1 MGEIRM
7 RRWGIEVLIFSVVVI
22 WGINY
27 TIAKYGLLEFTA
39 IEFTALRMMAAAPL
53 LLLLTFYIEKSLYIE
68 RRDIP
73 RLIIVSVVGIIL
85 YQTLFMETVK
95 YTSAT
100 NASLLIS
107 ISPIFTTLFT
117 ISLKQE
123 NFSIRKFI
131 GSIIACAGTVLVLRA
146 GHSFASSF
154 YGNGIGVIT
163 SICWGLYP
171 VLAGPLIKKYTALR
185 VTAWSAVVGAI
196 PLCLLSGW
204 HVFLLPF
211 QIEKGMTWFALLYSI
226 FFVTVFGLVMWYI
239 GVQKIGA
246 SHTMVYMYI
255 TPLVAVLF
263 AALWAKEHIS
273 MQQIIGGCI
282 IFFGLW
288 FVKFE
293 ERASQA
299 IISEHISK

>member
-1 MGEIRM
+1 M
-7 RRWGIEVLIFSVVVI
+7 
-22 WGINY
+22 
-27 TIAKYGLLEFTA
+27 
-39 IEFTALRMMAAAPL
+39 
-53 LLLLTFYIEKSLYIE
+53 E

-73 RLIIVSVVGIIL
+73 RLIVVSIVGIVL

-107 ISPIFTTLFT
+107 ISPIFTTLFA
-117 ISLKQE
+117 IFLKQE
-123 NFSIRKFI
+123 KFSSRKLV
-131 GSIIACAGTVLVLRA
+131 GSMIAFVGATLVLVA
-146 GHSFASSF
+146 GHSLASSF
-154 YGNGIGVIT
+154 YGNGIGLIT

-171 VLAGPLIKKYTALR
+171 VLAGPLIKKYSALR
-185 VTAWSAVVGAI
+185 VTAWSTLVGAI
-196 PLCLLSGW
+196 PLLLLSGP
-204 HVFLLPF
+204 HVFVMPF
-211 QIEKGMTWFALLYSI
+211 HITHGMTWFALLYSI

-263 AALWAKEHIS
+263 AAVWANEYVS
-273 MQQIIGGCI
+273 LQQIIGGII

-288 FVKFE
+288 FVK
-293 ERASQA
+293 
-299 IISEHISK
+299 SEKIEAHSTVQEPISK

>member
-1 MGEIRM
+1 MK
-7 RRWGIEVLIFSVVVI
+7 RWGIELLILSVVII

-39 IEFTALRMMAAAPL
+39 IEFTAVRMMVAAPL
-53 LLLLTFYIEKSLYIE
+53 LLLLTFFIEKSLYME
-68 RRDIP
+68 RKDIP
-73 RLIIVSVVGIIL
+73 RLIIVSAVGIVL
-85 YQTLFMETVK
+85 YQTLFMETVQ

-107 ISPIFTTLFT
+107 ISPIFTTLFA
-117 ISLKQE
+117 IFLKQE
-123 NFSIRKFI
+123 KFSSRKLV
-131 GSIIACAGTVLVLRA
+131 GSMIAFVGATLVLVA
-146 GHSFASSF
+146 GHSLASSF
-154 YGNGIGVIT
+154 YGNGIGLIT

-171 VLAGPLIKKYTALR
+171 VLAGPLIKKYSALR
-185 VTAWSAVVGAI
+185 VTAWSALVGAI
-196 PLCLLSGW
+196 PLLLLSGP
-204 HVFLLPF
+204 HVFVMPF
-211 QIEKGMTWFALLYSI
+211 HITHGMTWFALLYSI

-263 AALWAKEHIS
+263 AAVWANEYVS
-273 MQQIIGGCI
+273 FQQIIGGII

-288 FVKFE
+288 FVK
-293 ERASQA
+293 
-299 IISEHISK
+299 SEKVEAHSIVQEPISK

>member
-1 MGEIRM
+1 MK
-7 RRWGIEVLIFSVVVI
+7 RWGIELLILSVVII

-39 IEFTALRMMAAAPL
+39 IEFTAVRMMAAAPL
-53 LLLLTFYIEKSLYIE
+53 LLLLTFFIEKSLYME
-68 RRDIP
+68 RKDIP
-73 RLIIVSVVGIIL
+73 RLIIVSAVGIVL
-85 YQTLFMETVK
+85 YQTLFMETVQ

-107 ISPIFTTLFT
+107 ISPIFTTLFS
-117 ISLKQE
+117 IFLKQE
-123 NFSIRKFI
+123 KFSSRKLV
-131 GSIIACAGTVLVLRA
+131 GSMIAFVGATLVLVA
-146 GHSFASSF
+146 GHSLASSF
-154 YGNGIGVIT
+154 YGNGIGLIT

-171 VLAGPLIKKYTALR
+171 VLAGPLIKKYSALR
-185 VTAWSAVVGAI
+185 VTAWSTLVGAV
-196 PLCLLSGW
+196 PLLLLSGP
-204 HVFLLPF
+204 HVFVMPF
-211 QIEKGMTWFALLYSI
+211 HITHGMTWFALLYSI

-263 AALWAKEHIS
+263 AAVWANEYVS
-273 MQQIIGGCI
+273 LQQIIGGII

-288 FVKFE
+288 FVK
-293 ERASQA
+293 
-299 IISEHISK
+299 SEKVEAHSIVQEPISK

>member
-1 MGEIRM
+1 M
-7 RRWGIEVLIFSVVVI
+7 RKWGIELLILNVVI
-22 WGINY
+22 IWGVNY

-53 LLLLTFYIEKSLYIE
+53 LLLLTFFIEKSLYME
-68 RRDIP
+68 RKDIP
-73 RLIIVSVVGIIL
+73 RLIIVSVVGIVL

-107 ISPIFTTLFT
+107 ISPIFTTLFA

-123 NFSIRKFI
+123 KFSSRKLI
-131 GSIIACAGTVLVLRA
+131 GSIIACGGTVLVLLA
-146 GHSFASSF
+146 GHSLVSSS
-154 YGNGIGVIT
+154 YGNGIGLIT

-171 VLAGPLIKKYTALR
+171 VLAGPLIKKYSALR

-196 PLCLLSGW
+196 PLAVLSGP
-204 HVFLLPF
+204 HVFSMPF
-211 QIEKGMTWFALLYSI
+211 HIANGMTWFALLYSI
-226 FFVTVFGLVMWYI
+226 FFVTVFGLVMWYV

-255 TPLVAVLF
+255 TPLIAVLF
-263 AALWAKEHIS
+263 AAVWAKEYIS
-273 MQQIIGGCI
+273 LQQIIGGII

-288 FVKFE
+288 FVK
-293 ERASQA
+293 
-299 IISEHISK
+299 SEKVEAQSTVQESISK